1 MSLPFIDVA
10 SARPWP
16 PRISAFTK
24 PFWDALLEGRLV
36 TTRGRTSGRL
46 TFPPK
51 PFCPHNWEKEVEWV
65 ELSGRGKLYAQTLI
79 HATPA
84 AFIGEAP
91 IRNGI
96 VDLEEGLRVA
106 ARILGE
112 PALDASL
119 ECVVLR
125 YTDGP
130 LFAFRCPARPPL
142 VGPGSAT

>member
-1 MSLPFIDVA
+1 MRLSFVDVPRR
-10 SARPWP
+10 RPWP

-24 PFWDALLEGRLV
+24 PFWDALSEGRLI
-36 TTRGRTSGRL
+36 TTRGRSSGRL

-51 PFCPHNWEKEVEWV
+51 PFCPHDWGREVEWV
-65 ELSGRGKLYAQTLI
+65 ELSGRGRLYAQTVI
-79 HATPA
+79 HAVPA

-96 VDLEEGLRVA
+96 VDLDEGLRVA

-112 PALDASL
+112 PALDAPV

-125 YTDGP
+125 YGDGP
-130 LFAFRCPARPPL
+130 LFAFRAVR
-142 VGPGSAT
+142 A

>member
-10 SARPWP
+10 SVRPWP

-24 PFWDALLEGRLV
+24 PFWDALCDGRLI

-51 PFCPHNWEKEVEWV
+51 PFCPHNWGREVEWV
-65 ELSGRGKLYAQTLI
+65 ELSGRGKLYTQTVI

-112 PALDASL
+112 PALDAAV

-130 LFAFRCPARPPL
+130 LFAFRAALTAQRL
-142 VGPGSAT
+142 

>member
-10 SARPWP
+10 SVRPWP

-24 PFWDALLEGRLV
+24 PFWDALGEGRLM

-51 PFCPHNWEKEVEWV
+51 PFCPHSWEREIEWV
-65 ELSGRGKLYAQTLI
+65 ELSGRGKLYTHTLI

-96 VDLEEGLRVA
+96 VDLDEGLRVA
-106 ARILGE
+106 ARIMGE
-112 PALDASL
+112 PGLDSSV

-130 LFAFRCPARPPL
+130 LFAFRAADL
-142 VGPGSAT
+142 LT

>member
-24 PFWDALLEGRLV
+24 PFWDALREGRLM

-51 PFCPHNWEKEVEWV
+51 PFCPHDWGREVEWV
-65 ELSGRGKLYAQTLI
+65 ELSGRGKLYTQTVI

-96 VDLEEGLRVA
+96 VDLEEGVRIA

-112 PALDASL
+112 PAL
-119 ECVVLR
+119 ECRVECIVLR

-130 LFAFRCPARPPL
+130 LFAFRAAGTAHRL
-142 VGPGSAT
+142 

>member
-1 MSLPFIDVA
+1 MSLPFIDVGW
-10 SARPWP
+10 ARPWP
-16 PRISAFTK
+16 PRISTFTK
-24 PFWDALLEGRLV
+24 PFWDALREGRLM

-51 PFCPHNWEKEVEWV
+51 PFCPHNWGREVEWV
-65 ELSGRGKLYAQTLI
+65 ELSGRGRLYAQTII

-96 VDLEEGLRVA
+96 IDLEEGVRIA

-112 PALDASL
+112 PVLDGSV

-130 LFAFRCPARPPL
+130 LFAFRAAGTAHRL
-142 VGPGSAT
+142 

>member
-1 MSLPFIDVA
+1 MSLPFLDVA
-10 SARPWP
+10 RARPWP

-24 PFWDALLEGRLV
+24 PFWDALAAGRLL

-51 PFCPHNWEKEVEWV
+51 PFCPYDWGREVEWM
-65 ELSGRGKLYAQTLI
+65 ELSGRGKLHSQTVI
-79 HATPA
+79 HAVPA
-84 AFIGEAP
+84 AFAGEAP

-96 VDLEEGLRVA
+96 IDLDERLRIA

-112 PALDASL
+112 PSLDAAM

-130 LFAFRCPARPPL
+130 LFAFRGR
-142 VGPGSAT
+142 